1 MGRPPHRL
9 RRAVAAVALA
19 AAAAMSLDPPA
30 RASEPRPDIVLIVT
44 DDQRWDSLDAMPILA
59 RELVAR
65 GTTFANAFATT
76 PLCCPSR
83 ASILTG
89 NLAHTT
95 RVYRNAPPF
104 GRYEWFDD
112 RSTLA
117 TWLDDAGYA
126 TGYVGKYLNGYQH
139 AALTGVVPPGWDRW
153 VAFVRPFYTDYA
165 LTVDGMV
172 ERDLAT
178 YATDRLAD
186 EAVAFVEGAEGPL
199 FLTFAPYAPHEPSTP
214 APEDAAA
221 VVPSRTSA
229 PTVGEEDVSDKPAW
243 VRALPPLDAGDR
255 AALATIR
262 TDADRS
268 LLAVDRA
275 IGRILDA
282 LARAGR
288 LDRTLVVFTSDQGL
302 AYGEHRWTKK
312 EAPYEE
318 VIRVPLVIRAPEAFG
333 APTPATRTELVAN
346 VDLAPTI
353 AEFAGVAHPA
363 TDGTSLAP
371 LLRGEVVAWR
381 DAVLLEH
388 LGGGTPVPSYC
399 GVRTADAKYVRY
411 GTGEEELYDLV
422 ADPFEATNL
431 ADEPSALLDDLR
443 SRTRTLCVPPPP
455 GMEGGHASGAWI
467 AIAVL
472 ALLATAPVRYS
483 PHGSPR
489 RPGPPAADVGSQP
502 SCDVPPASAR
512 RARRRARP
520 RRWRVPRRP
529 GPPRG

>member
-1 MGRPPHRL
+1 MGRPPRRL
-9 RRAVAAVALA
+9 RRATAAATVAVAAATLVLHV
-19 AAAAMSLDPPA
+19 PA
-30 RASEPRPDIVLIVT
+30 RATEPPPDILLIVT

-65 GTTFANAFATT
+65 GTTFENAFAPT

-95 RVYRNAPPF
+95 HVYRNAPPF
-104 GRYEWFDD
+104 GRVEWFDD

-153 VAFVRPFYTDYA
+153 VAFVRPYYTGYA
-165 LTVDGMV
+165 LSLDGVV
-172 ERDLAT
+172 ERDVAE

-186 EAVAFVEGAEGPL
+186 EAVAFVDGARGPL

-214 APEDAAA
+214 ASQDRAAA
-221 VVPSRTSA
+221 VPSRPPA
-229 PTVGEEDVSDKPAW
+229 PSVGEEDVTDKPAW
-243 VRALPPLDAGDR
+243 VRGLPPLDATDR
-255 AALATIR
+255 AALAALR

-282 LARAGR
+282 LDRTGR
-288 LDRTLVVFTSDQGL
+288 LDRTIVVFTSDQGL
-302 AYGEHRWTKK
+302 AFGEHRWTKK

-318 VIRVPLVIRAPEAFG
+318 VIRIPLVIRLPPGEG
-333 APTPATRTELVAN
+333 AAVPATRTELVAN
-346 VDLAPTI
+346 IDLAPTL
-353 AEFAGVAHPA
+353 ADLAGAAHPP
-363 TDGTSLAP
+363 TDGASLVP
-371 LLRGEVVAWR
+371 LLRGEHPPWR
-381 DAVLLEH
+381 DALLLEH

-399 GVRTADAKYVRY
+399 GVRTAEAKYVRY

-422 ADPFEATNL
+422 ADPFELANL
-431 ADEPSALLDDLR
+431 AAAPSSLLEELR
-443 SRTRTLCVPPPP
+443 ARTRALCVPPPP
-455 GMEGGHASGAWI
+455 GMEGGHPSGAWI
-467 AIAVL
+467 AVALL
-472 ALLATAPVRYS
+472 ALLAVAE
-483 PHGSPR
+483 
-489 RPGPPAADVGSQP
+489 
-502 SCDVPPASAR
+502 AR
-512 RARRRARP
+512 RARRASAT
-520 RRWRVPRRP
+520 
-529 GPPRG
+529 